1 MYFVKF
7 RCFYSYEDYHKKYSK
22 NFKKG
27 VDKGAAV
34 WYNNKAV
41 ANEGNTKELNTTIWK
56 VLYS

>member
-27 VDKGAAV
+27 VDKGAEV
-34 WYNNKAV
+34 RYNNKAV
-41 ANEGNTKELNTTIWK
+41 ANEGNIKEPNTTI
-56 VLYS
+56 